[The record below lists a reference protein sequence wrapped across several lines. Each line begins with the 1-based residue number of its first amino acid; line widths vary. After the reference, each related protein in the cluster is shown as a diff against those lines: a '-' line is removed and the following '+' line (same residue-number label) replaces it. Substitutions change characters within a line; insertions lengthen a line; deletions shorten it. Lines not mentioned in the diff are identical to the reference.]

1 MWFRW
6 EWGGNGVE
14 YVGEGGEGGKGKGG
28 RGEGGKGGEVGIWRK
43 GKMRK

>member
-1 MWFRW
+1 VWFRW

-28 RGEGGKGGEVGIWRK
+28 EVGIWRK